1 MTGSVKCK
9 LLIGILIGLMWMCV
23 CVESV
28 LSADARE
35 FSLGVT
41 YIDEPV
47 SAFKRWEPLGGYISK
62 LLNANVK
69 VVPLDFAATVQWAET
84 GKVQML
90 LTNPL
95 AFLISKDKAQLL
107 PVAIVVQKLKGE
119 MGDKYGSAIIVKSDS
134 PIKTVQEL
142 VGKNI
147 GIASKFSLGGGL
159 GGLAL
164 LEQEGVK
171 VEQVVIKELKT
182 QDNVVFAVLNGTVD
196 VGIVRTGLLEK
207 LASERKINMGDLKV
221 LHKIDDTFP
230 FVHSTPLWPEWIL
243 AVRSSDIN
251 QQEKDQIKKGLL
263 GLSGNQE
270 VLLKCN
276 IAGFK
281 DPTEALSSNA
291 QFFDTLLK
299 VYHKLSK

>member
-1 MTGSVKCK
+1 MIGSVKCK
-9 LLIGILIGLMWMCV
+9 LFIGIIIGFLGMLGWIGNVFC
-23 CVESV
+23 
-28 LSADARE
+28 ADAKE
-35 FSLGVT
+35 FSLGIT

-47 SAFKRWEPLGGYISK
+47 STFKRWEPLGGYISK

-69 VVPLDFAATVQWAET
+69 VVPLDFVATVQWVEA

-95 AFLISKDKAQLL
+95 AFLVSKDKAQLF
-107 PVAIVVQKLKGE
+107 PVAIVVQKVKGE

-134 PIKTVQEL
+134 PIKSIQEL

-147 GIASKFSLGGGL
+147 GIASKFSLGGGV

-207 LASERKINMGDLKV
+207 LASDGKINMGDLKV

-230 FVHSTPLWPEWIL
+230 FVHSTPLWPEWVL
-243 AVRSSDIN
+243 AVRSSEIN
-251 QQEKDQIKKGLL
+251 QQEKEQIKKGLL
-263 GLSGNQE
+263 GLFGNHE
-270 VLLKCN
+270 VLVKCN

-281 DPTEALSSNA
+281 DPTEALNSNA
-291 QFFDTLLK
+291 QFFDVLLK
-299 VYHKLSK
+299 VYHKINK